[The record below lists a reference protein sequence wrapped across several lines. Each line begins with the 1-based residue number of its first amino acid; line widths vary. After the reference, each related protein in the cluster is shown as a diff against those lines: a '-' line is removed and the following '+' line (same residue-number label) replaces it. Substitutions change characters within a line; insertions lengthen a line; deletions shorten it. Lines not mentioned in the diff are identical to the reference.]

1 MKILIASDSYCF
13 TTSGVANVVIALAA
27 GLRARGHDVKV
38 LSLANGGTSYREGDD
53 YFIRSCPSL
62 LFSEIRFSF
71 ARTDPLLD
79 ELIRWKP
86 DLIHLHT
93 EASVA
98 RMARAIAAATQAP
111 VVMTAHTDY
120 TYFAFGRF
128 QTARPVCSLMRTI
141 GKRVYGNAASVT
153 VPSEKARSFPQLQ
166 SVAER
171 IVLIPNGIKLE
182 QYQKP
187 VSAEEKAA
195 LFRRWGLKDNGCTL
209 VMITRVSPEKNIME
223 ILRFLPALLRETSEA
238 QLLIVGD
245 GPDRKR
251 LERYCKS
258 ALLSE
263 RVRFTGRIA
272 PEDVYRYYAMG
283 DVFVSASK
291 FEVHSLSYL
300 EAMACGLP
308 LVCREDACLRGVLDH
323 GENGF
328 IYRTE
333 QEFVQSVGKIIRDR
347 PLKEHMRENA
357 LRKAEAFSDRRFVE
371 RMIEQYE
378 RVLNGQ
384 GGMLAAESEA
394 GR

>member
-13 TTSGVANVVIALAA
+13 TTSGVANVVIALAE
-27 GLRARGHDVKV
+27 GLRGRGYDVKV
-38 LSLANGGTSYREGDD
+38 LTLANGGTSYREGDD

-62 LFSEIRFSF
+62 FFSEIRFSF

-98 RMARAIAAATQAP
+98 RMARTIAAAARAP
-111 VVMTAHTDY
+111 IIMTAHTDY

-128 QTARPVCSLMRTI
+128 HTARPVCALMRAL
-141 GKRVYGNAASVT
+141 GKRVYGNAAEVT

-166 SVAER
+166 AVADR
-171 IVLIPNGIKLE
+171 IALIPNGIKLE

-187 VSAEEKAA
+187 VSPEEKAA
-195 LFRRWGLKDNGCTL
+195 LFRRWNLTDNGCTL

-223 ILRFLPALLRETSEA
+223 ILRFLPALFRMVPKA

-251 LERYCKS
+251 LEGYCKS

-263 RVRFTGRIA
+263 RVRFTGMI
-272 PEDVYRYYAMG
+272 PSEEVYRYYDMG
-283 DVFVSASK
+283 DVFVSASL

-308 LVCREDACLRGVLDH
+308 LVCREDTCLRGVLDH

-333 QEFVQSVGKIIRDR
+333 QEFVQSVGKIIGDR
-347 PLKEHMRENA
+347 ALKERMRENA

-371 RMIEQYE
+371 RMAEEYE
-378 RVLNGQ
+378 KVLSGHN
-384 GGMLAAESEA
+384 A
-394 GR
+394 

>member
-13 TTSGVANVVIALAA
+13 NTSGVANVVIALAA
-27 GLRARGHDVKV
+27 GLRRRGHDVRV
-38 LSLANGGTSYREGDD
+38 LTLANGGTSYREDD
-53 YFIRSCPSL
+53 DFFIRSCPSL
-62 LFSEIRFSF
+62 FYSDIRISF

-79 ELIRWKP
+79 DLIRWKP

-98 RMARAIAAATQAP
+98 RMARTIAAATQAP

-120 TYFAFGRF
+120 TYYVFGRF
-128 QTARPVCSLMRTI
+128 HTARPVCALMRAL
-141 GKRVYGNAASVT
+141 GKRVYGSAAEVT

-166 SVAER
+166 AVADR

-223 ILRFLPALLRETSEA
+223 ILRFFPALLREAPEA

-251 LERYCKS
+251 LEGYCKR
-258 ALLSE
+258 ACLSE
-263 RVRFTGRIA
+263 RVRFTGMIPA
-272 PEDVYRYYAMG
+272 GEVYRYYAMG
-283 DVFVSASK
+283 DVFVSASL
-291 FEVHSLSYL
+291 FEVHSLSNL

-308 LVCREDACLRGVLDH
+308 LVCREDTCLRGVLDH

-333 QEFVQSVGKIIRDR
+333 QEFAQSVGKIIGDQA
-347 PLKEHMRENA
+347 LKERMRANA
-357 LRKAEAFSDRRFVE
+357 LRKAETFSDRRFVE
-371 RMIEQYE
+371 RMAEEYE
-378 RVLNGQ
+378 KVLSSHSVQ
-384 GGMLAAESEA
+384 S
-394 GR
+394 

>member
-13 TTSGVANVVIALAA
+13 TTSGVANVVIALAE
-27 GLRARGHDVKV
+27 GLRGRGHDVKV
-38 LSLANGGTSYREGDD
+38 LTLSNGGTSYREGDD
-53 YFIRSCPSL
+53 YFIRSCPTI

-71 ARTDPLLD
+71 ARTDPLLE

-93 EASVA
+93 EASIA
-98 RMARAIAAATQAP
+98 RMARAIAAAAQAP
-111 VVMTAHTDY
+111 VIMTAHTDY

-128 QTARPVCSLMRTI
+128 QTARPVCAVMRAL
-141 GKRVYGNAASVT
+141 GKKVYGSAAEVT
-153 VPSEKARSFPQLQ
+153 VPSEKARAFPQLQ
-166 SVAER
+166 AVADR
-171 IVLIPNGIKLE
+171 IVLVPNGIKLE

-187 VSAEEKAA
+187 VSAAEKAEQ
-195 LFRRWGLKDNGCTL
+195 FRRWGLVDNGCTL

-223 ILRFLPALLRETSEA
+223 ILRFLPALIREIPKA

-251 LERYCKS
+251 LEGYCKRT
-258 ALLSE
+258 LLSE
-263 RVRFTGRIA
+263 RVRFTGRIP
-272 PEDVYRYYAMG
+272 PEEVYRYYAMG
-283 DVFVSASK
+283 DIFVSASL

-308 LVCREDACLRGVLDH
+308 LVCREDTCLRGVLEH

-333 QEFVQSVGKIIRDR
+333 QEFIQSAGRIIRDQK
-347 PLKEHMRENA
+347 LKERMRENA
-357 LRKAEAFSDRRFVE
+357 LRKAESFSDRLFVE
-371 RMIEQYE
+371 HMTEQYE
-378 RVLNGQ
+378 KVLNSQ
-384 GGMLAAESEA
+384 NAKS
-394 GR
+394 